1 MLRHNLVAHHPEQA
15 ESQALDFSG
24 GDWSSAIP
32 LRLPDIAISKNRLP
46 GKAAVLANPS
56 NSDPELALPV
66 DEQELWI
73 FNAIDS
79 RRTIADIIQLV
90 SAERGKKP
98 DAIQGRARLLFEQ
111 LWWYDLVGGFIS
123 PSKCGATEGA
133 NPWTSTPSGK
143 RDA

>member
-1 MLRHNLVAHHPEQA
+1 MIV
-15 ESQALDFSG
+15 
-24 GDWSSAIP
+24 IT
-32 LRLPDIAISKNRLP
+32 KNRLP
-46 GKAAVLANPS
+46 GKAAVLINPA

-66 DEQELWI
+66 DELELQI

-111 LWWYDLVGGFIS
+111 LWWYDLVGGFIL
-123 PSKCGATEGA
+123 PFKCGPAEGA
-133 NPWTSTPSGK
+133 NL
-143 RDA
+143 